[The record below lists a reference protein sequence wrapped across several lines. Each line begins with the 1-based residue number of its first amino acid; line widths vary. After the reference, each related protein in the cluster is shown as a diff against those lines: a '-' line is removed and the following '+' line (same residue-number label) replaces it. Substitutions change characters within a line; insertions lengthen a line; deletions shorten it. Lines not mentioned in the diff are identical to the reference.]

1 MSTSIAEL
9 NDLKQAPAVE
19 GVLPIFHTR
28 WSPRAFTDKEISSS
42 DLAKLFE
49 AARWTASSSNEQP
62 WKFLVGTRGSETYSK
77 ILDALVPFN
86 QSWAGKAAVLIL
98 GTTNTKNAKGD
109 INAKALYDL
118 GAATFALN
126 LQAESQGLMAHQM
139 GGYDDAKARKNFGIP
154 ADYVIGS
161 VTAVGYQA
169 EPESLTNAQLV
180 EREKAPRERKPLSEI
195 AFSAW
200 DQPAPIG

>member
-1 MSTSIAEL
+1 MSLSIPEV
-9 NDLKQAPAVE
+9 NKLKQPPPVD

-28 WSPRAFTDKEISSS
+28 WSPRAFTDKEISPA
-42 DLAKLFE
+42 DLTRLFE

-62 WKFLVGTRGSETYSK
+62 WKFLVGTRGSETYNK

-86 QSWAGKAAVLIL
+86 QSWAGKAPVLIL
-98 GTTNTKNAKGD
+98 GTTNTKTAKGD

-126 LQAESQGLMAHQM
+126 LQAESQGLMSHQM
-139 GGYDDAKARKNFGIP
+139 GGYDDARARANFGIP

-169 EPESLTNAQLV
+169 EPESLTNPQLV
-180 EREKAPRERKPLSEI
+180 EREKAPRQRKPLSEI
-195 AFSAW
+195 AFAAW
-200 DQPAPIG
+200 DKPAPLA